1 MIRVENLEKYYGDI
15 HALKGIDFEID
26 DGEIVGFLGANGAGK
41 STTLKIMT
49 GFLAPSAGNV
59 FIDDLNIQDHSLDIR
74 EQIGYLPEM
83 NPLYGE
89 MRVYDYLE
97 FISQIRGIDAGEF
110 KTALDRVVE
119 QCGLHDV
126 IHLPISAC
134 SKGYKQRVGLS
145 AAILHDPRV
154 LIFDEPVSG
163 LDPNQIV
170 EIRNLIRELG
180 QQKMVIISSHILQEI
195 EATVDRIVI
204 IDHGEIVANGTSQE
218 LMAGFMG
225 RTQLTLDVKYADE
238 DSLAALTNSVDE
250 IEVANI
256 EMVDGRSILS
266 IEYAREVDPREAIFD
281 YAKNSGWAILEMT
294 QNQVLLEDVFRGLTG
309 EGGGDE

>member
-83 NPLYGE
+83 SPLYGE

-97 FISQIRGIDAGEF
+97 FTSQIRGLDAGEF

-145 AAILHDPRV
+145 AAILHDPKV

-225 RTQLTLDVKYADE
+225 RTQLTLDVKYANE
-238 DSLAALTNSVDE
+238 ESLAALTNSVDE
-250 IEVANI
+250 VEVTNI
-256 EMVDGRSILS
+256 EMVDGRSVLS
-266 IEYAREVDPREAIFD
+266 IEYAREVDPREALFD
-281 YAKNSGWAILEMT
+281 YAKTSGWAILEMT
-294 QNQVLLEDVFRGLTG
+294 QNQVHLEDVFRGLTG
-309 EGGGDE
+309 EGGTDE

>member
-97 FISQIRGIDAGEF
+97 FTSQIRGLEAGEF

-145 AAILHDPRV
+145 AAILHDPKV

-180 QQKMVIISSHILQEI
+180 RQKMVIISSHILQEI

-225 RTQLTLDVKYADE
+225 RTQLTLDVKYANE
-238 DSLAALTNSVDE
+238 ESLAALTNSVDE
-250 IEVANI
+250 VEVTNIEV
-256 EMVDGRSILS
+256 VDGRSVLS

-281 YAKNSGWAILEMT
+281 YAKTSGWAILEMT
-294 QNQVLLEDVFRGLTG
+294 QNQVHLEDVFRGLTG
-309 EGGGDE
+309 EGGNDE

>member
-1 MIRVENLEKYYGDI
+1 MIRVENLKKYYGDFQ
-15 HALKGIDFEID
+15 ALKGIDFEID

-41 STTLKIMT
+41 STTLKVMT
-49 GFLAPSAGNV
+49 GYLAPSAGNV
-59 FIDDLNIQDHSLDIR
+59 FMDDLNIQAHSLAIR
-74 EQIGYLPEM
+74 QQIGYLPEM

-97 FISQIRGIDAGEF
+97 FTSQIRGMSPEAF
-110 KTALDRVVE
+110 KTALDRVVD
-119 QCGLHDV
+119 QCGLREV

-134 SKGYKQRVGLS
+134 SKGYKQRIGIS

-180 QQKMVIISSHILQEI
+180 QHKMLIISSHILQEI

-204 IDHGEIVANGTSQE
+204 IDHGEIVANGTSRE
-218 LMAGFMG
+218 LMSGFQG

-238 DSLAALTNSVDE
+238 ASIAGLARNIDE
-250 IEVANI
+250 IEVADAQA
-256 EMVDGRSILS
+256 VDGRSVLS
-266 IEYAREVDPREAIFD
+266 IEYAREVDPREAIFE

-294 QNQVLLEDVFRGLTG
+294 QHQVHLEDVFRGLTG
-309 EGGGDE
+309 EGGGHA